1 MSKKVLNFRRLFS
14 NTKFILA
21 VSIVSA
27 FVFWIVVAVEYAPVV
42 ENVIEGVPVQI
53 DVENSVP
60 SRLGLQ
66 TFTNGEYTVDITV
79 KGNRYDIGGDLL
91 SSDDFIVVAQTSYV
105 DSSGNHSLAI
115 KANVKDPNA
124 DYEIIGL
131 SSEYIE
137 VYFDRFEEKELELK
151 PRIITELESLTE
163 DGFMF
168 DEQDI
173 IMSEKTVKIS
183 GAKTEVD
190 KIISA
195 YADISVTEHLEENL
209 TVDAPIRLS
218 NGTSDTIKHVLING
232 NVSVSVPVTL
242 PVYKIQTLPVSVSF
256 INSPSGYLDNT
267 LEYKCSPST
276 VKVAVMQNGSK
287 NEDTLDV
294 GIIDFH
300 KISPNSN
307 SFVFESSDI
316 ADVKILDGTKKFTVK
331 VDTASIKSTKIKA
344 DPTNVVITGSTDN
357 VSFDVVLEQSGEVI
371 VCGEP
376 ASLSGVNSKNITGNI
391 DLSNVIVDKTGTR
404 VPVVYS
410 VRSNGTGWV
419 TGTYYAL
426 VKIK

>member
-66 TFTNGEYTVDITV
+66 TFTSGEYTVDITV

-91 SSDDFIVVAQTSYV
+91 SPDDFIVVAQTSYV
-105 DSSGNHSLAI
+105 DSSGNHSLAV

-232 NVSVSVPVTL
+232 NISVSVPVTL

-331 VDTASIKSTKIKA
+331 VDTASITSTKIKA
-344 DPTNVVITGSTDN
+344 DPTNVVITGSTEN
-357 VSFDVVLEQSGEVI
+357 VSFDVVLEKSGEVI

-410 VRSNGTGWV
+410 VRSNGTSWV

>member
-27 FVFWIVVAVEYAPVV
+27 FVFWIIVAVEYAPVV

-53 DVENSVP
+53 DIENSVP

-91 SSDDFIVVAQTSYV
+91 SPDDFIVVAQTSYV
-105 DSSGNHSLAI
+105 DSSGNHSLAV

-331 VDTASIKSTKIKA
+331 VDTASITSTKIKT
-344 DPTNVVITGSTDN
+344 DPTNIVITGSKEN

-410 VRSNGTGWV
+410 VRSNGTSWV